1 MKKLPGNLL
10 IEAASRRG
18 SVADAQRAFDTIP
31 APNLYSWNLLLAAY
45 AQNGHLWQAR
55 RVLACMPAPN
65 VVSWNVLLSA
75 CSRRGRPDEARQL
88 FHWMPQHDTVSWNT
102 VEHMFAAS
110 GHCRDARQTFDA
122 MPQRSVLSWNTL
134 VSAYAFQRQLRDARL
149 VLDLM
154 PARNSISVN
163 TMIKGYASAGALH
176 AAALL
181 FSAMPNRD
189 LVSWNSM
196 LTAASCWQQHQ
207 RLWHRMPRWDV
218 VSCNARIQACLGSS
232 LHADEGAAT
241 FWAMPGRDVVSWN
254 TAAAGYAR
262 LGRPRHARRLLELMP
277 QRDLVS
283 ANCWLHYCCHT
294 PGATKLGFDAMPQ
307 RDSASWN
314 SMLASCE
321 LPVADELFW
330 RRMPA
335 WDVISCTLMVAAYGR
350 SLGGMDAAGR
360 AFAAM
365 QHRDV
370 AAWTAIIS
378 AYATH
383 GDCARAVAQSW
394 GMALDGLEPNYV
406 TYTVLLHACA
416 QAGLLEQGAA
426 CLAAAGVT
434 VADEQHYSCCVD
446 MLARA
451 KQLAAAEELIAAMP
465 VPPTAVTWTAMLSAC
480 RVQGDVQRADTAAAQ
495 LLDLDPAS
503 ALPYVLLLS
512 VYTEAGRTEEAT
524 ALRRLMSRRG
534 VMKMEPGTTMIL
546 LDT

>member
-383 GDCARAVAQSW
+383 GDCARGVA
-394 GMALDGLEPNYV
+394 GARRCMLGRRRCHRCGRAALLV
-406 TYTVLLHACA
+406 
-416 QAGLLEQGAA
+416 
-426 CLAAAGVT
+426 
-434 VADEQHYSCCVD
+434 
-446 MLARA
+446 
-451 KQLAAAEELIAAMP
+451 
-465 VPPTAVTWTAMLSAC
+465 
-480 RVQGDVQRADTAAAQ
+480 
-495 LLDLDPAS
+495 
-503 ALPYVLLLS
+503 
-512 VYTEAGRTEEAT
+512 
-524 ALRRLMSRRG
+524 LRRHAG
-534 VMKMEPGTTMIL
+534 PC
-546 LDT
+546 